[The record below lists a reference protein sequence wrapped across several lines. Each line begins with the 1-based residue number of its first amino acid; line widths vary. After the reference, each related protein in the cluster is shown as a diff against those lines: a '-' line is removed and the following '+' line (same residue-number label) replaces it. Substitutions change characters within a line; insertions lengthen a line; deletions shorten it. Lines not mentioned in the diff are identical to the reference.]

1 MLREIAEN
9 NNYCQER
16 IQYLCHI
23 LTFYDRSLYLEIEMM
38 TDTEKKYEKALY
50 DSINN
55 AGLIDYAKSSI
66 ILIAL
71 YNILKT

>member
-1 MLREIAEN
+1 
-9 NNYCQER
+9 
-16 IQYLCHI
+16 
-23 LTFYDRSLYLEIEMM
+23 M
-38 TDTEKKYEKALY
+38 TDTEEKYEKALY